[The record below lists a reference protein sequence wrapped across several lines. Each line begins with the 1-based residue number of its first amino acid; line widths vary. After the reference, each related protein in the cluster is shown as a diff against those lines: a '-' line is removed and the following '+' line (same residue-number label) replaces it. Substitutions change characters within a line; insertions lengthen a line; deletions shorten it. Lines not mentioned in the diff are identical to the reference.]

1 MNKIKGVLRST
12 IMQRPFD
19 FYVATLLFLAG
30 FYSIVSDT
38 WPERVGNGLTHT
50 FITIV
55 SVYLMIASGVVMA
68 AFSCKRAK
76 KPIFTLMGEMY
87 GWLFISA
94 GSLATT
100 LMYIGSVISNE
111 PSSWGLWAILLF
123 VWSGMAIASGVRFL
137 DLLYVYRSIKNQWN
151 QE

>member
-1 MNKIKGVLRST
+1 MNKVKGVLRST

-19 FYVATLLFLAG
+19 FYVAALLFLTG
-30 FYSIVSDT
+30 LYSVVSDT
-38 WPERVGNGLTHT
+38 WPEQVGGGLTHA

-55 SVYLMIASGVVMA
+55 SVYLMISAGVIMA
-68 AFSCKRAK
+68 ALSCKRAK
-76 KPIFTLMGEMY
+76 RPIFTLMGEMY
-87 GWLFISA
+87 GWLFVSA
-94 GSLATT
+94 ASIATT

-111 PSSWGLWAILLF
+111 PSSWGLWATLLF

-137 DLLYVYRSIKNQWN
+137 DLLYVYRSIKHSWN